1 MKKKKK
7 NNGQL
12 LKYSDLFTKII
23 NRNICIILVIVLGI
37 AFVGVTL
44 MSVYRGN
51 VAINSEAQEYRTE
64 IEKWVLKQQSI
75 LNMFVNNIE
84 AQGDLYKDYDAA
96 VQYLDHITQ
105 KYEEIS
111 CTYLSDPSLPTVVI
125 MNNGWKPDADFDV
138 TQRSWYSDAIDNDD
152 IAVSDPYLD
161 EQTGNYCM
169 TMSKRVVIDGKTIGV
184 FGIDFYMDQ
193 LTAILSDSYN
203 GRNYAFL
210 ASKDGMIV
218 THPSEQL
225 QLGEGVSVKVSD
237 SVYAK
242 CKKDASVKMIIDYQ
256 KKAKTVTAMTTED
269 GNFRVFMVEDWL
281 QVYAFLAETTIFYI
295 FMFIACVWCSIR
307 YNRRIIGKWFQP
319 LEEFARKIP
328 AVAQGQLDIVFD
340 EDEICLEIKVLQDSL
355 NRMVTSLN
363 TYIND
368 IVRILEDI
376 AEGNLAVTSDIEYRG
391 DFERLQQAI
400 QEITGNLNGLVRDI
414 EQSAKQFQG
423 ISMQVSDMSGQVEQ
437 GARQQA
443 DSIDDLAQNM
453 THLQKGMVQATGS
466 VREVIVAV
474 NANNEN
480 LRDITHNQ
488 INLLSD
494 KMHEISESSAK
505 IGECLELINSINSQ
519 TNLLA
524 LNASIEAARAGEA
537 GKGFAVVADEIGKL
551 AANSAEAAEQI
562 QKVSAAVVE
571 AVNGLAQEAEN
582 MVEFAGI
589 TAMDGYQ
596 QLVEMSEFY
605 SKDAGD
611 MNAVMED
618 FTSAAGELQKA
629 MDEIREST
637 TAVSAAVEE
646 SAKGIVN
653 VAEMSTDLTGSVG
666 DIQKA
671 ADHNNEIADLL
682 DTEVKRFKLE

>member
-12 LKYSDLFTKII
+12 QKYSDLFTKII
-23 NRNICIILVIVLGI
+23 NRNICIILVLALGI

-44 MSVYRGN
+44 LSVYRGN
-51 VAINSEAQEYRTE
+51 GAINSEAQEYRAE

-75 LNMFVNNIE
+75 LNMFVNNME

-96 VQYLDHITQ
+96 VKYLDHITQ

-111 CTYLSDPSLPTVVI
+111 CTYLSNPSLPAVVI

-161 EQTGNYCM
+161 EQTGNYCI
-169 TMSKRVVIDGKTIGV
+169 TMSKRVVIGGKTIGV

-193 LTAILSDSYN
+193 LTAILSDSYK
-203 GRNYAFL
+203 GHNYAFL
-210 ASKDGMIV
+210 ASKDGIIV

-225 QLGEGVSVKVSD
+225 QLGDGVSVKVSD

-242 CKKDASVKMIIDYQ
+242 CKKDASVKTIVDYQ

-269 GNFRVFMVEDWL
+269 GNFRVFMVKDWL
-281 QVYAFLAETTIFYI
+281 QVYSFLVESTIFYI
-295 FMFIACVWCSIR
+295 FMFITCVWGIIR
-307 YNRRIIGKWFQP
+307 YNRRVIGKWFQP

-355 NRMVTSLN
+355 NQMVTSLN
-363 TYIND
+363 IYIND

-391 DFERLQQAI
+391 DFARLQQAI
-400 QEITGNLNGLVRDI
+400 QKITGNLNGLVRDI
-414 EQSAKQFQG
+414 EHSAKQFQG
-423 ISMQVSDMSGQVEQ
+423 ISRQVSDVSGQVEQ

-453 THLQKGMVQATGS
+453 DHLQKGMVQATGS

-494 KMHEISESSAK
+494 KMNEIAESSAK

-537 GKGFAVVADEIGKL
+537 GKGFAVVAEEIRQLSENTADASGEIRGMIQKNNESVREGIDITEHTVQILEDNLKSFEEARDEITK
-551 AANSAEAAEQI
+551 AAQIIENQEEYMNNISQSMGAIGSIVDNNTSVSRENTAAAEEMTQQTDQLSGQI
-562 QKVSAAVVE
+562 GKFH
-571 AVNGLAQEAEN
+571 LAE
-582 MVEFAGI
+582 
-589 TAMDGYQ
+589 
-596 QLVEMSEFY
+596 
-605 SKDAGD
+605 
-611 MNAVMED
+611 
-618 FTSAAGELQKA
+618 
-629 MDEIREST
+629 
-637 TAVSAAVEE
+637 
-646 SAKGIVN
+646 
-653 VAEMSTDLTGSVG
+653 
-666 DIQKA
+666 
-671 ADHNNEIADLL
+671 
-682 DTEVKRFKLE
+682 

>member
-1 MKKKKK
+1 MYIQKQGRHGKIDVMA
-7 NNGQL
+7 
-12 LKYSDLFTKII
+12 KYSDLFTKII

-138 TQRSWYSDAIDNDD
+138 TQRSWYSDDIDNDD

-242 CKKDASVKMIIDYQ
+242 CKKDASVKTIIDYQ

-295 FMFIACVWCSIR
+295 FMFIACVWCSIW

-355 NRMVTSLN
+355 NQMVTSLN

-400 QEITGNLNGLVRDI
+400 QEITGNLNGLV
-414 EQSAKQFQG
+414 
-423 ISMQVSDMSGQVEQ
+423 
-437 GARQQA
+437 
-443 DSIDDLAQNM
+443 
-453 THLQKGMVQATGS
+453 
-466 VREVIVAV
+466 
-474 NANNEN
+474 
-480 LRDITHNQ
+480 RDITHNQ

-537 GKGFAVVADEIGKL
+537 GKGFAVVADEIRKL
-551 AANSAEAAEQI
+551 SENTADASGEIRGMIQKNNESVREGIDITEHTVQILEDNLKSFEEARDEITKAAQIIENQEEYMNNISQSMGTIGSIVDNNTSVSKENTAAAEEMTQQTDQLSSQI
-562 QKVSAAVVE
+562 GKFH
-571 AVNGLAQEAEN
+571 LAE
-582 MVEFAGI
+582 
-589 TAMDGYQ
+589 
-596 QLVEMSEFY
+596 
-605 SKDAGD
+605 
-611 MNAVMED
+611 
-618 FTSAAGELQKA
+618 
-629 MDEIREST
+629 
-637 TAVSAAVEE
+637 
-646 SAKGIVN
+646 
-653 VAEMSTDLTGSVG
+653 
-666 DIQKA
+666 
-671 ADHNNEIADLL
+671 
-682 DTEVKRFKLE
+682 

>member
-12 LKYSDLFTKII
+12 QKYSDLFTKII
-23 NRNICIILVIVLGI
+23 NRNICIILVLVLGI
-37 AFVGVTL
+37 AFVGITL

-51 VAINSEAQEYRTE
+51 EAINSEAQEYRAE

-75 LNMFVNNIE
+75 LNMFVNNME

-96 VQYLDHITQ
+96 VKYLDHITQ

-161 EQTGNYCM
+161 EQTGNYCI
-169 TMSKRVVIDGKTIGV
+169 TMSKRVVINGKTIGV

-193 LTAILSDSYN
+193 LTAILSDSYK

-225 QLGEGVSVKVSD
+225 QLGDGVSVKVSD

-242 CKKDASVKMIIDYQ
+242 CKKDASVKTIVDYQ

-269 GNFRVFMVEDWL
+269 GNFRVFMVKDWL
-281 QVYAFLAETTIFYI
+281 QVYSFLVETTIFYI
-295 FMFIACVWCSIR
+295 FMFIACVWSSIR
-307 YNRRIIGKWFQP
+307 YNRRVIGKWFRP

-355 NRMVTSLN
+355 NQMVTSLN

-391 DFERLQQAI
+391 DFARLQQAI
-400 QEITGNLNGLVRDI
+400 QKITGNLNGLVRDI
-414 EQSAKQFQG
+414 EHSAKQFQG
-423 ISMQVSDMSGQVEQ
+423 ISRQVSDVSGQVEQ

-453 THLQKGMVQATGS
+453 DHLQKGMVQATGS

-537 GKGFAVVADEIGKL
+537 GKGFAVVAEEIRQLSENTADASGEIRGMIQKNNESVREGIDITEHTVHILEDNLKSFEEARDEITK
-551 AANSAEAAEQI
+551 AAQIIENQEEYMNNISQSMGAIGSIVDNNTSVSRENTAAAEEMTQQTDQLSGQI
-562 QKVSAAVVE
+562 GKFH
-571 AVNGLAQEAEN
+571 LAE
-582 MVEFAGI
+582 
-589 TAMDGYQ
+589 
-596 QLVEMSEFY
+596 
-605 SKDAGD
+605 
-611 MNAVMED
+611 
-618 FTSAAGELQKA
+618 
-629 MDEIREST
+629 
-637 TAVSAAVEE
+637 
-646 SAKGIVN
+646 
-653 VAEMSTDLTGSVG
+653 
-666 DIQKA
+666 
-671 ADHNNEIADLL
+671 
-682 DTEVKRFKLE
+682 

>member
-12 LKYSDLFTKII
+12 QKYSDLFTKII
-23 NRNICIILVIVLGI
+23 NRNICIILVLALGI

-44 MSVYRGN
+44 LSVYRGN
-51 VAINSEAQEYRTE
+51 GAINSEAQEYRAE

-75 LNMFVNNIE
+75 LNMFVNNME

-96 VQYLDHITQ
+96 VKYLDHITQ

-111 CTYLSDPSLPTVVI
+111 CTYLSDPSLPAVVI

-161 EQTGNYCM
+161 EQTGNYCI
-169 TMSKRVVIDGKTIGV
+169 TMSKRVVINGKTIGV

-193 LTAILSDSYN
+193 LTAILSDSYK

-218 THPSEQL
+218 THPSEQM
-225 QLGEGVSVKVSD
+225 QLGDGVSIKVSE

-242 CKKDASVKMIIDYQ
+242 CKKDASVKMIVDYQ

-269 GNFRVFMVEDWL
+269 GNFRVFMVKDWL
-281 QVYAFLAETTIFYI
+281 QVYSFLVETTIFYI
-295 FMFIACVWCSIR
+295 FMFIACVWGSIR
-307 YNRRIIGKWFQP
+307 YNRRVIGKWFQP

-355 NRMVTSLN
+355 NQMVTSLN
-363 TYIND
+363 IYIND

-391 DFERLQQAI
+391 DFARLQQAI
-400 QEITGNLNGLVRDI
+400 QKITGNLNGLVRDI
-414 EQSAKQFQG
+414 EHSAKQFQG
-423 ISMQVSDMSGQVEQ
+423 ISRQVSDVSGQVEQ

-453 THLQKGMVQATGS
+453 DHLQKGMVQVTGS

-494 KMHEISESSAK
+494 KMNEISESSAK

-537 GKGFAVVADEIGKL
+537 GKGFAVVAEEIRQLSENTADASGEIRGMIQKNNESVREGIDITEHTVQILEDNLKSFEEARDEITK
-551 AANSAEAAEQI
+551 AAQIIENQEEYMNNISQSMGAIGSIVDNNTSVSKENTAAAEEMTQQTDQLSGQI
-562 QKVSAAVVE
+562 GKFH
-571 AVNGLAQEAEN
+571 LAE
-582 MVEFAGI
+582 
-589 TAMDGYQ
+589 
-596 QLVEMSEFY
+596 
-605 SKDAGD
+605 
-611 MNAVMED
+611 
-618 FTSAAGELQKA
+618 
-629 MDEIREST
+629 
-637 TAVSAAVEE
+637 
-646 SAKGIVN
+646 
-653 VAEMSTDLTGSVG
+653 
-666 DIQKA
+666 
-671 ADHNNEIADLL
+671 
-682 DTEVKRFKLE
+682 

>member
-1 MKKKKK
+1 MKKK

-12 LKYSDLFTKII
+12 QKYSDLFTRII
-23 NRNICIILVIVLGI
+23 NRNICIILVLVLGI
-37 AFVGVTL
+37 AFVGITL

-51 VAINSEAQEYRTE
+51 EAINSEAQEYRAE

-75 LNMFVNNIE
+75 LNMFVNNME

-96 VQYLDHITQ
+96 VKYLDHITQ

-161 EQTGNYCM
+161 EQTGNYCI
-169 TMSKRVVIDGKTIGV
+169 TMSKRVVINGKTIGV

-193 LTAILSDSYN
+193 LTAILSDSYK

-218 THPSEQL
+218 THPSEQM
-225 QLGEGVSVKVSD
+225 QLGDGVSVKVSE

-242 CKKDASVKMIIDYQ
+242 CKKDASVKTIVDYE

-269 GNFRVFMVEDWL
+269 GNFRVFMVKDWL
-281 QVYAFLAETTIFYI
+281 QVYSFLVETTIFYI
-295 FMFIACVWCSIR
+295 FMFIACVWSSIR
-307 YNRRIIGKWFQP
+307 YNRRVIGKWFRP

-355 NRMVTSLN
+355 NQMVTSLN

-376 AEGNLAVTSDIEYRG
+376 ADGNLAVTSDIEYRG
-391 DFERLQQAI
+391 DFARLQQAI
-400 QEITGNLNGLVRDI
+400 QKITGNLNGLVRDI
-414 EQSAKQFQG
+414 EHSAKQFQG
-423 ISMQVSDMSGQVEQ
+423 ISRQVSDVSGQVEQ

-453 THLQKGMVQATGS
+453 DHLQKGMVQATGS

-537 GKGFAVVADEIGKL
+537 GKGFAVVAEEIRQLSENTADASGEIRGMIQKNNESVREGIDITEHTVQILEDNLKSFEEARDEITK
-551 AANSAEAAEQI
+551 AAQIIENQEEYMNNISQSMGAIGSIVDNNTSVSRENTAAAEEMTQQTDQLSGQI
-562 QKVSAAVVE
+562 GKFH
-571 AVNGLAQEAEN
+571 LAE
-582 MVEFAGI
+582 
-589 TAMDGYQ
+589 
-596 QLVEMSEFY
+596 
-605 SKDAGD
+605 
-611 MNAVMED
+611 
-618 FTSAAGELQKA
+618 
-629 MDEIREST
+629 
-637 TAVSAAVEE
+637 
-646 SAKGIVN
+646 
-653 VAEMSTDLTGSVG
+653 
-666 DIQKA
+666 
-671 ADHNNEIADLL
+671 
-682 DTEVKRFKLE
+682 

>member
-1 MKKKKK
+1 M
-7 NNGQL
+7 
-12 LKYSDLFTKII
+12 
-23 NRNICIILVIVLGI
+23 
-37 AFVGVTL
+37 
-44 MSVYRGN
+44 
-51 VAINSEAQEYRTE
+51 
-64 IEKWVLKQQSI
+64 
-75 LNMFVNNIE
+75 
-84 AQGDLYKDYDAA
+84 
-96 VQYLDHITQ
+96 QYLDHITQ

-242 CKKDASVKMIIDYQ
+242 CKKDASVKTIIDYQ

-295 FMFIACVWCSIR
+295 FMFIACVWCSIW

-466 VREVIVAV
+466 VQEVIVAV

-537 GKGFAVVADEIGKL
+537 GKGFAVVADEIRKL
-551 AANSAEAAEQI
+551 SENTADASGEIRGMIQKNNESVREGIDITEHTVQILEDNLKSFEEARDEITKAAQIIENQEEYMNNISQSMGTIGSIVDNNTSVSKENTAAAEEMTQQTDQLSSQI
-562 QKVSAAVVE
+562 GKFH
-571 AVNGLAQEAEN
+571 LAE
-582 MVEFAGI
+582 
-589 TAMDGYQ
+589 
-596 QLVEMSEFY
+596 
-605 SKDAGD
+605 
-611 MNAVMED
+611 
-618 FTSAAGELQKA
+618 
-629 MDEIREST
+629 
-637 TAVSAAVEE
+637 
-646 SAKGIVN
+646 
-653 VAEMSTDLTGSVG
+653 
-666 DIQKA
+666 
-671 ADHNNEIADLL
+671 
-682 DTEVKRFKLE
+682 

>member
-12 LKYSDLFTKII
+12 QKYSDLFTKII
-23 NRNICIILVIVLGI
+23 NRNICIILVLVLGI

-44 MSVYRGN
+44 LSVYRGN
-51 VAINSEAQEYRTE
+51 GAINSEAQEYRAE

-75 LNMFVNNIE
+75 LNMFVNNME

-96 VQYLDHITQ
+96 VKYLDHITQ

-111 CTYLSDPSLPTVVI
+111 CTYLSDPSLPAVVI

-161 EQTGNYCM
+161 EQTGNYCI
-169 TMSKRVVIDGKTIGV
+169 TMSKRVVIGGKTIGV

-193 LTAILSDSYN
+193 LTAILSDSYK

-225 QLGEGVSVKVSD
+225 QLGDGVSVKVSD

-242 CKKDASVKMIIDYQ
+242 CKKDASVKTIVDYQ

-269 GNFRVFMVEDWL
+269 GNFRVFMVKDWL
-281 QVYAFLAETTIFYI
+281 QVYSFLVETTIFYI
-295 FMFIACVWCSIR
+295 FMFIACVWSSIR
-307 YNRRIIGKWFQP
+307 YNRRVIGKWFRP

-355 NRMVTSLN
+355 NQMVTSLN

-391 DFERLQQAI
+391 DFARLQQAI
-400 QEITGNLNGLVRDI
+400 QKITGNLNGLVRDI
-414 EQSAKQFQG
+414 EHSAKQFQG
-423 ISMQVSDMSGQVEQ
+423 ISRQVSDVSGQVEQ

-453 THLQKGMVQATGS
+453 DHLQKGMVQATGS

-537 GKGFAVVADEIGKL
+537 GKGFAVVAEEIRQLSENTADASGEIRGMIQKNNESVREGIDITEHTVQILEDNLKSFEEARDEITK
-551 AANSAEAAEQI
+551 AAQIIENQEEYMNNISQSMGAIGSIVDNNTSVSRENTAAAEEMTQQTDQLSGQI
-562 QKVSAAVVE
+562 GKFH
-571 AVNGLAQEAEN
+571 LAE
-582 MVEFAGI
+582 
-589 TAMDGYQ
+589 
-596 QLVEMSEFY
+596 
-605 SKDAGD
+605 
-611 MNAVMED
+611 
-618 FTSAAGELQKA
+618 
-629 MDEIREST
+629 
-637 TAVSAAVEE
+637 
-646 SAKGIVN
+646 
-653 VAEMSTDLTGSVG
+653 
-666 DIQKA
+666 
-671 ADHNNEIADLL
+671 
-682 DTEVKRFKLE
+682 

>member
-12 LKYSDLFTKII
+12 QKYSDLFTKII
-23 NRNICIILVIVLGI
+23 NRNICIILVLALGI

-44 MSVYRGN
+44 LSVYRGN
-51 VAINSEAQEYRTE
+51 GAINSEAQEYRAE

-75 LNMFVNNIE
+75 LNMFVNNME

-96 VQYLDHITQ
+96 VKYLDHITQ

-111 CTYLSDPSLPTVVI
+111 CTYLSDPSLPAVVI

-161 EQTGNYCM
+161 EQTGNYCI
-169 TMSKRVVIDGKTIGV
+169 TMSKRVVINGKTIGV

-193 LTAILSDSYN
+193 LTAILSDSYK

-218 THPSEQL
+218 THPSEQM
-225 QLGEGVSVKVSD
+225 QLGDGVSVKVSE

-242 CKKDASVKMIIDYQ
+242 CKKDASVKMIVDYQ

-269 GNFRVFMVEDWL
+269 GNFRVFMVKDWL
-281 QVYAFLAETTIFYI
+281 QVYSFLVETTIFYI
-295 FMFIACVWCSIR
+295 FMFIACVWGSIR
-307 YNRRIIGKWFQP
+307 YNRRVIGKWFQP

-355 NRMVTSLN
+355 NQMVTSLN
-363 TYIND
+363 IYIND

-391 DFERLQQAI
+391 DFARLQQAI
-400 QEITGNLNGLVRDI
+400 QKITGNLNGLVRDI
-414 EQSAKQFQG
+414 EHSAKQFQG
-423 ISMQVSDMSGQVEQ
+423 ISRQVSDVSGQVEQ

-453 THLQKGMVQATGS
+453 DHLQKGMVQATGS

-537 GKGFAVVADEIGKL
+537 GKGFAVVAEEIRQLSENTADASGEIRGMIQKNNESVREGIDITEHTVQILEDNLKSFEEARDEITK
-551 AANSAEAAEQI
+551 AAQIIENQEEYMNNISQSMGAIGSIVDNNTSVSKENTAAAEEMTQQTDQLSGQI
-562 QKVSAAVVE
+562 GKFH
-571 AVNGLAQEAEN
+571 LAE
-582 MVEFAGI
+582 
-589 TAMDGYQ
+589 
-596 QLVEMSEFY
+596 
-605 SKDAGD
+605 
-611 MNAVMED
+611 
-618 FTSAAGELQKA
+618 
-629 MDEIREST
+629 
-637 TAVSAAVEE
+637 
-646 SAKGIVN
+646 
-653 VAEMSTDLTGSVG
+653 
-666 DIQKA
+666 
-671 ADHNNEIADLL
+671 
-682 DTEVKRFKLE
+682 

>member
-12 LKYSDLFTKII
+12 QKYSDLFTKII
-23 NRNICIILVIVLGI
+23 NRNICIILVLVLGI

-44 MSVYRGN
+44 LSVYRGN
-51 VAINSEAQEYRTE
+51 GAINSEAQEYRAE

-75 LNMFVNNIE
+75 LNMFVNNME

-96 VQYLDHITQ
+96 VKYLDHITQ

-111 CTYLSDPSLPTVVI
+111 CTYLSDPSLPAVVI

-161 EQTGNYCM
+161 EQTGNYCI
-169 TMSKRVVIDGKTIGV
+169 TMSKRVVIGGKTIGV

-193 LTAILSDSYN
+193 LTAILSDSYK

-225 QLGEGVSVKVSD
+225 QLGDGVSVKVSD

-242 CKKDASVKMIIDYQ
+242 CKKDASVKTIVDYQ

-269 GNFRVFMVEDWL
+269 GNFRVFMVKDWL
-281 QVYAFLAETTIFYI
+281 QVYSFLVETTIFYI
-295 FMFIACVWCSIR
+295 FMFIACVWSSIR
-307 YNRRIIGKWFQP
+307 YNRRVIGKWFRP

-328 AVAQGQLDIVFD
+328 AVAQGQLDIVFE

-355 NRMVTSLN
+355 NQMVTSLN

-391 DFERLQQAI
+391 DFARLQQAI
-400 QEITGNLNGLVRDI
+400 QKITGNLNGLVRDI
-414 EQSAKQFQG
+414 EHSAKQFQG
-423 ISMQVSDMSGQVEQ
+423 ISRQVSDVSGQVEQ

-453 THLQKGMVQATGS
+453 DHLQKGMVQATGS

-494 KMHEISESSAK
+494 KMNEIAESSAK

-537 GKGFAVVADEIGKL
+537 GKGFAVVAEEIRQLSENTADASGEIRGMIQKNNESVREGIDITEHTVQILEDNLKSFEEARDEITK
-551 AANSAEAAEQI
+551 AAQIIENQEEYMNNISQSMGAIGSIVDNNTSVSRENTAAAEEMTQQTDQLSGQI
-562 QKVSAAVVE
+562 GKFH
-571 AVNGLAQEAEN
+571 LAE
-582 MVEFAGI
+582 
-589 TAMDGYQ
+589 
-596 QLVEMSEFY
+596 
-605 SKDAGD
+605 
-611 MNAVMED
+611 
-618 FTSAAGELQKA
+618 
-629 MDEIREST
+629 
-637 TAVSAAVEE
+637 
-646 SAKGIVN
+646 
-653 VAEMSTDLTGSVG
+653 
-666 DIQKA
+666 
-671 ADHNNEIADLL
+671 
-682 DTEVKRFKLE
+682 

>member
-12 LKYSDLFTKII
+12 QKYSDLFTKII
-23 NRNICIILVIVLGI
+23 NRNICIILVLVLGI

-44 MSVYRGN
+44 LSVYRGN
-51 VAINSEAQEYRTE
+51 GAINSEAQEYRAE

-75 LNMFVNNIE
+75 LNMFVNNME

-96 VQYLDHITQ
+96 VKYLDHITQ

-111 CTYLSDPSLPTVVI
+111 CTYLSDPSLPAVVI

-161 EQTGNYCM
+161 KQTGNYCI
-169 TMSKRVVIDGKTIGV
+169 TMSKRVVIGGKTIGV

-193 LTAILSDSYN
+193 LTAILSDSYK

-225 QLGEGVSVKVSD
+225 QLGDGVSVKVSD

-242 CKKDASVKMIIDYQ
+242 CKKDASVKTIVDYQ

-269 GNFRVFMVEDWL
+269 GNFRVFMVKDWL
-281 QVYAFLAETTIFYI
+281 QVYSFLVETTIFYI
-295 FMFIACVWCSIR
+295 FMFIACVWSSIR
-307 YNRRIIGKWFQP
+307 YNRRVIGKWFRP

-328 AVAQGQLDIVFD
+328 AVAQGQLDIVFE

-355 NRMVTSLN
+355 NQMVTSLN

-391 DFERLQQAI
+391 DFARLQQAI
-400 QEITGNLNGLVRDI
+400 QKITGNLNGLVRDI
-414 EQSAKQFQG
+414 EHSAKQFQG
-423 ISMQVSDMSGQVEQ
+423 ISRQVSDVSGQVEQ

-453 THLQKGMVQATGS
+453 DHLQKGMVQATGS

-537 GKGFAVVADEIGKL
+537 GKGFAVVAEEIRQLSENTADASGEIRGMIQKNNESVREGIDITEHTVQILEDNLKSFEEARDEITK
-551 AANSAEAAEQI
+551 AAQIIENQEEYMNNISQSMGAIGSIVDNNTSVSRENTAAAEEMTQQTDQLSGQI
-562 QKVSAAVVE
+562 GKFH
-571 AVNGLAQEAEN
+571 LAE
-582 MVEFAGI
+582 
-589 TAMDGYQ
+589 
-596 QLVEMSEFY
+596 
-605 SKDAGD
+605 
-611 MNAVMED
+611 
-618 FTSAAGELQKA
+618 
-629 MDEIREST
+629 
-637 TAVSAAVEE
+637 
-646 SAKGIVN
+646 
-653 VAEMSTDLTGSVG
+653 
-666 DIQKA
+666 
-671 ADHNNEIADLL
+671 
-682 DTEVKRFKLE
+682 

>member
-12 LKYSDLFTKII
+12 QKYSDLFTKII
-23 NRNICIILVIVLGI
+23 NRNICIILVLVLGI

-44 MSVYRGN
+44 LSVYRGN
-51 VAINSEAQEYRTE
+51 GAINSEAQEYRAE

-75 LNMFVNNIE
+75 LNMFVNNME

-96 VQYLDHITQ
+96 VKYLDHVTQ

-111 CTYLSDPSLPTVVI
+111 CTYLSDPSLPNVVI

-161 EQTGNYCM
+161 EQTGNYCI
-169 TMSKRVVIDGKTIGV
+169 TMSKRVVINGKTIGV

-193 LTAILSDSYN
+193 LTAILSDSYK

-225 QLGEGVSVKVSD
+225 QLGDGVSVKVSD

-242 CKKDASVKMIIDYQ
+242 CKKDASVKTIVDYQ

-269 GNFRVFMVEDWL
+269 GNFRVFMVKDWL
-281 QVYAFLAETTIFYI
+281 QVYSFLVETTIFYI
-295 FMFIACVWCSIR
+295 FMFIACVWSSIR
-307 YNRRIIGKWFQP
+307 YNRRVIGKWFRP

-355 NRMVTSLN
+355 NQMVTSLN

-368 IVRILEDI
+368 IVRILEDV

-391 DFERLQQAI
+391 DFARLQQAI
-400 QEITGNLNGLVRDI
+400 QKITGNLNGLVRDI
-414 EQSAKQFQG
+414 EHSAKQFQG
-423 ISMQVSDMSGQVEQ
+423 ISRQVSDVSGQVEQ

-453 THLQKGMVQATGS
+453 DHLQKGMVQATGS

-494 KMHEISESSAK
+494 KMNEIAESSAK

-537 GKGFAVVADEIGKL
+537 GKGFAVVAEEIRQLSENTADASGEIRGMIQKNNESVREGIDITEHTVQILEDNLKSFEEARDEITK
-551 AANSAEAAEQI
+551 AAQIIENQEEYMNNISQSMGAIGSIVDNNTSVSRENTAAAEEMTQQTDQLSGQI
-562 QKVSAAVVE
+562 GKFH
-571 AVNGLAQEAEN
+571 LAE
-582 MVEFAGI
+582 
-589 TAMDGYQ
+589 
-596 QLVEMSEFY
+596 
-605 SKDAGD
+605 
-611 MNAVMED
+611 
-618 FTSAAGELQKA
+618 
-629 MDEIREST
+629 
-637 TAVSAAVEE
+637 
-646 SAKGIVN
+646 
-653 VAEMSTDLTGSVG
+653 
-666 DIQKA
+666 
-671 ADHNNEIADLL
+671 
-682 DTEVKRFKLE
+682 

>member
-7 NNGQL
+7 NNSQL

-23 NRNICIILVIVLGI
+23 NRNICIILVVVLGI

-44 MSVYRGN
+44 LSVYRGN
-51 VAINSEAQEYRTE
+51 AAINSEAKGYQAE

-75 LNMFVNNIE
+75 LNMFVNNME
-84 AQGDLYKDYDAA
+84 AHGDLYKDYDAA
-96 VQYLDHITQ
+96 VAYLDDVTQ
-105 KYEEIS
+105 KYGEIS

-225 QLGEGVSVKVSD
+225 QLGDGVSVKVSD

-242 CKKDASVKMIIDYQ
+242 CKKDASVKTIVDYQ

-269 GNFRVFMVEDWL
+269 GNFRVFMVKDWL
-281 QVYAFLAETTIFYI
+281 QVYSFLVETTIFYI
-295 FMFIACVWCSIR
+295 FMFIACVWGSIR
-307 YNRRIIGKWFQP
+307 YNRRVIGKWFQP

-355 NRMVTSLN
+355 NQMVTSLN
-363 TYIND
+363 IYIND

-391 DFERLQQAI
+391 DFARLQQAI
-400 QEITGNLNGLVRDI
+400 QKITGNLNGLVRDI
-414 EQSAKQFQG
+414 EHSAKQFQE
-423 ISMQVSDMSGQVEQ
+423 ISRQVSDVSGQVEQ

-453 THLQKGMVQATGS
+453 DHLQKGMVQATGS

-494 KMHEISESSAK
+494 KMNEISESSAK

-537 GKGFAVVADEIGKL
+537 GKGFAVVAEEIRQLSENTADASGEIRGMIQKNNESVREGINITEHTVQILEDNLKSFEEVRDEITK
-551 AANSAEAAEQI
+551 AAQIIENQEEYMNNISKSMGAIGSIVDNNTSVSKENTAAAEEMTQQTDQLSGQI
-562 QKVSAAVVE
+562 GKFH
-571 AVNGLAQEAEN
+571 LAE
-582 MVEFAGI
+582 
-589 TAMDGYQ
+589 
-596 QLVEMSEFY
+596 
-605 SKDAGD
+605 
-611 MNAVMED
+611 
-618 FTSAAGELQKA
+618 
-629 MDEIREST
+629 
-637 TAVSAAVEE
+637 
-646 SAKGIVN
+646 
-653 VAEMSTDLTGSVG
+653 
-666 DIQKA
+666 
-671 ADHNNEIADLL
+671 
-682 DTEVKRFKLE
+682 

>member
-1 MKKKKK
+1 
-7 NNGQL
+7 
-12 LKYSDLFTKII
+12 
-23 NRNICIILVIVLGI
+23 
-37 AFVGVTL
+37 
-44 MSVYRGN
+44 
-51 VAINSEAQEYRTE
+51 
-64 IEKWVLKQQSI
+64 
-75 LNMFVNNIE
+75 MFVNNME

-96 VQYLDHITQ
+96 VKYLDHITQ

-111 CTYLSDPSLPTVVI
+111 CTYLSDPSLPAVVI

-161 EQTGNYCM
+161 EQTGNYCI
-169 TMSKRVVIDGKTIGV
+169 TMSKRVVINGKTIGV

-193 LTAILSDSYN
+193 LTAILSDSYK

-218 THPSEQL
+218 THPSEQM
-225 QLGEGVSVKVSD
+225 QLGDGVSVKVSD

-242 CKKDASVKMIIDYQ
+242 CKKDASVKTIVDYQ

-269 GNFRVFMVEDWL
+269 GNFRVFMVKDWL
-281 QVYAFLAETTIFYI
+281 QVYSFLVETTIFYI
-295 FMFIACVWCSIR
+295 FMFIVCVWGSIR
-307 YNRRIIGKWFQP
+307 YNRRVIGKWFQP

-355 NRMVTSLN
+355 NQMVTSLN
-363 TYIND
+363 IYIND

-391 DFERLQQAI
+391 DFARLQQAI
-400 QEITGNLNGLVRDI
+400 QKITGNLNGLVRDI
-414 EQSAKQFQG
+414 EHSAKQFQG
-423 ISMQVSDMSGQVEQ
+423 ISRQVSDVSGQVEQ

-453 THLQKGMVQATGS
+453 DHLQKGMVQATGS

-494 KMHEISESSAK
+494 KMNEIAESSAK

-537 GKGFAVVADEIGKL
+537 GKGFAVVAEEIRQLSENTADASGEIRGMIQKNNESVREGIDITEHTVQILEDNLKSFEEARDEITK
-551 AANSAEAAEQI
+551 AAQIIENQEEYMNNISQSMGAIGSIVDNNTSVSKENTAAAEEMTQQTDQLSGQI
-562 QKVSAAVVE
+562 GKFH
-571 AVNGLAQEAEN
+571 LAE
-582 MVEFAGI
+582 
-589 TAMDGYQ
+589 
-596 QLVEMSEFY
+596 
-605 SKDAGD
+605 
-611 MNAVMED
+611 
-618 FTSAAGELQKA
+618 
-629 MDEIREST
+629 
-637 TAVSAAVEE
+637 
-646 SAKGIVN
+646 
-653 VAEMSTDLTGSVG
+653 
-666 DIQKA
+666 
-671 ADHNNEIADLL
+671 
-682 DTEVKRFKLE
+682 

>member
-12 LKYSDLFTKII
+12 QKYSDLFTKII
-23 NRNICIILVIVLGI
+23 NRNICIILVLVLGI
-37 AFVGVTL
+37 AFVGITL

-51 VAINSEAQEYRTE
+51 EAINSEAQEYRAE

-75 LNMFVNNIE
+75 LNMFVNNME

-96 VQYLDHITQ
+96 VKYLDHITQ

-111 CTYLSDPSLPTVVI
+111 CTYLSDPSLPAVVI

-161 EQTGNYCM
+161 EQTGNYCI
-169 TMSKRVVIDGKTIGV
+169 TMSKRVVIGGKTIGV

-193 LTAILSDSYN
+193 LTAILSDSYK

-225 QLGEGVSVKVSD
+225 QLGDGVSVKVSD

-242 CKKDASVKMIIDYQ
+242 CKKDASVKTIVDYQ

-269 GNFRVFMVEDWL
+269 GNFRVFMVKDWL
-281 QVYAFLAETTIFYI
+281 QVYSFLVETTIFYI
-295 FMFIACVWCSIR
+295 FMFIACVWSSIR
-307 YNRRIIGKWFQP
+307 YNRRVIGKWFRP

-328 AVAQGQLDIVFD
+328 AVAQGQLDIVFE

-355 NRMVTSLN
+355 NQMVTSLN

-391 DFERLQQAI
+391 DFARLQQAI
-400 QEITGNLNGLVRDI
+400 QKITGNLNGLVRDI
-414 EQSAKQFQG
+414 EHSAKQFQG
-423 ISMQVSDMSGQVEQ
+423 ISRQVSDVSGQVEQ

-453 THLQKGMVQATGS
+453 DHLQKGMVQATGS

-537 GKGFAVVADEIGKL
+537 GKGFAVVAEEIRQLSENTADASGEIRGMIQKNNESVREGIDITEHTVQILEDNLKSFEEARDEITK
-551 AANSAEAAEQI
+551 AAQIIENQEEYMNNISQSMGAIGSIVDNNTSVSRENTAAAEEMTQQTDQLSGQI
-562 QKVSAAVVE
+562 GKFH
-571 AVNGLAQEAEN
+571 LAE
-582 MVEFAGI
+582 
-589 TAMDGYQ
+589 
-596 QLVEMSEFY
+596 
-605 SKDAGD
+605 
-611 MNAVMED
+611 
-618 FTSAAGELQKA
+618 
-629 MDEIREST
+629 
-637 TAVSAAVEE
+637 
-646 SAKGIVN
+646 
-653 VAEMSTDLTGSVG
+653 
-666 DIQKA
+666 
-671 ADHNNEIADLL
+671 
-682 DTEVKRFKLE
+682 

>member
-12 LKYSDLFTKII
+12 QKYSDLFTKII
-23 NRNICIILVIVLGI
+23 NRNICIILVLALGI

-44 MSVYRGN
+44 LSVYRGN
-51 VAINSEAQEYRTE
+51 GAINSEAQEYRAE

-75 LNMFVNNIE
+75 LNMFVNNME

-96 VQYLDHITQ
+96 VKYLDHITQ

-111 CTYLSDPSLPTVVI
+111 CTYLSDPSLPAVVI

-161 EQTGNYCM
+161 EQTGNYCI
-169 TMSKRVVIDGKTIGV
+169 TMSKRVVINGKTIGV

-193 LTAILSDSYN
+193 LTAILSDSYK

-218 THPSEQL
+218 THPSEQM
-225 QLGEGVSVKVSD
+225 QLGDGVSIKVSE

-242 CKKDASVKMIIDYQ
+242 CKKDASVKMIVDYQ

-269 GNFRVFMVEDWL
+269 GNFRVFMVKDWL
-281 QVYAFLAETTIFYI
+281 QVYSFLVETTIFYI
-295 FMFIACVWCSIR
+295 FMFIACVWGSIR
-307 YNRRIIGKWFQP
+307 YNRRVIGKWFQP

-355 NRMVTSLN
+355 NQMVTSLN
-363 TYIND
+363 IYIND

-391 DFERLQQAI
+391 DFARLQQAI
-400 QEITGNLNGLVRDI
+400 QKITGNLNGLVRDI
-414 EQSAKQFQG
+414 EHSAKQFQG
-423 ISMQVSDMSGQVEQ
+423 ISRQVSDVSGQVEQ

-453 THLQKGMVQATGS
+453 DHLQKGMVQATGS

-494 KMHEISESSAK
+494 KMNEIAESSAK

-537 GKGFAVVADEIGKL
+537 GKGFAVVAEEIRQLSENTADASGEIRGMIQKNNESVREGIDITEHTVQILEDNLKSFEEARDEITK
-551 AANSAEAAEQI
+551 AAQIIENQEEYMNNISQSMGAIGSIVDNNTSVSRENTAAAEEMTQQTDQLSGQI
-562 QKVSAAVVE
+562 GKFH
-571 AVNGLAQEAEN
+571 LAE
-582 MVEFAGI
+582 
-589 TAMDGYQ
+589 
-596 QLVEMSEFY
+596 
-605 SKDAGD
+605 
-611 MNAVMED
+611 
-618 FTSAAGELQKA
+618 
-629 MDEIREST
+629 
-637 TAVSAAVEE
+637 
-646 SAKGIVN
+646 
-653 VAEMSTDLTGSVG
+653 
-666 DIQKA
+666 
-671 ADHNNEIADLL
+671 
-682 DTEVKRFKLE
+682 

>member
-12 LKYSDLFTKII
+12 QKYSDLFTKII
-23 NRNICIILVIVLGI
+23 NRNICIILVLVLGI

-44 MSVYRGN
+44 LSVYRGN
-51 VAINSEAQEYRTE
+51 GAINSEAQEYRAE

-75 LNMFVNNIE
+75 LNMFVNNME
-84 AQGDLYKDYDAA
+84 TQGDLYKDYDAA
-96 VQYLDHITQ
+96 VKYLDHITQ

-111 CTYLSDPSLPTVVI
+111 CTYLSDPSLPAVVI

-161 EQTGNYCM
+161 EQTGNYCI
-169 TMSKRVVIDGKTIGV
+169 TMSKRVVIGGKTIGV

-193 LTAILSDSYN
+193 LTAILSDSYK

-225 QLGEGVSVKVSD
+225 QLGDGVSVKVSD

-242 CKKDASVKMIIDYQ
+242 CKKDASVKTIVDYQ

-269 GNFRVFMVEDWL
+269 GNFRVFMVKDWL
-281 QVYAFLAETTIFYI
+281 QVYSFLVETTIFYI
-295 FMFIACVWCSIR
+295 FMFIACVWSSIR
-307 YNRRIIGKWFQP
+307 YNRRVIGKWFRP

-328 AVAQGQLDIVFD
+328 AVAQGQLDIVFE

-355 NRMVTSLN
+355 NQMVTSLN

-391 DFERLQQAI
+391 DFARLQQAI
-400 QEITGNLNGLVRDI
+400 QKITGNLNGLVRDI
-414 EQSAKQFQG
+414 EHSAKQFQG
-423 ISMQVSDMSGQVEQ
+423 ISRQVSDVSGQVEQ

-453 THLQKGMVQATGS
+453 DHLQKGMVQATGS

-494 KMHEISESSAK
+494 KMNEIAESSAK

-537 GKGFAVVADEIGKL
+537 GKGFAVVAEEIRQLSENTADASGEIRGMIQKNNESVREGIDITEHTVQILEDNLKSFEEARDEITK
-551 AANSAEAAEQI
+551 AAQIIENQEEYMNNISQSMGAIGSIVDNNTSVSRENTAAAEEMTQQTDQLSGQI
-562 QKVSAAVVE
+562 GKFH
-571 AVNGLAQEAEN
+571 LAE
-582 MVEFAGI
+582 
-589 TAMDGYQ
+589 
-596 QLVEMSEFY
+596 
-605 SKDAGD
+605 
-611 MNAVMED
+611 
-618 FTSAAGELQKA
+618 
-629 MDEIREST
+629 
-637 TAVSAAVEE
+637 
-646 SAKGIVN
+646 
-653 VAEMSTDLTGSVG
+653 
-666 DIQKA
+666 
-671 ADHNNEIADLL
+671 
-682 DTEVKRFKLE
+682 

>member
-1 MKKKKK
+1 MKKK

-12 LKYSDLFTKII
+12 QKYSDLFTKII
-23 NRNICIILVIVLGI
+23 NRNICIILILALGI

-44 MSVYRGN
+44 LSVYRGN
-51 VAINSEAQEYRTE
+51 GAINSEAQEYRAE

-75 LNMFVNNIE
+75 LNMFVNNME

-96 VQYLDHITQ
+96 VKYLDHITQ

-111 CTYLSDPSLPTVVI
+111 CTYLSDPSLPAVVI

-161 EQTGNYCM
+161 EQTGNYCI
-169 TMSKRVVIDGKTIGV
+169 TMSKRVVINGKTIGV

-193 LTAILSDSYN
+193 LTAILSDSYK

-218 THPSEQL
+218 THPSEQM
-225 QLGEGVSVKVSD
+225 QLGDGVSVKVSD

-242 CKKDASVKMIIDYQ
+242 CKKDASVKTIVDYQ

-269 GNFRVFMVEDWL
+269 GNFRVFMVKDWL
-281 QVYAFLAETTIFYI
+281 QVYSFLVETTIFYI
-295 FMFIACVWCSIR
+295 FMFIACVWGSIR

-355 NRMVTSLN
+355 NQMVTSLN

-376 AEGNLAVTSDIEYRG
+376 AEGNLAVTSEIEYRG
-391 DFERLQQAI
+391 DFARLQQAI
-400 QEITGNLNGLVRDI
+400 QKITGNLNGLVRDI
-414 EQSAKQFQG
+414 EHSAKQFQG
-423 ISMQVSDMSGQVEQ
+423 ISRQVSDVSGQVEQ

-453 THLQKGMVQATGS
+453 DHLQKGMVQATGS

-494 KMHEISESSAK
+494 KMNEIAESSAK

-537 GKGFAVVADEIGKL
+537 GKGFAVVAEEIRQLSENTADASGEIRGMIQKNNESVREGINITEHTVQILEDNLKSFEEARDEITK
-551 AANSAEAAEQI
+551 AAQIIENQEEYMNNISQSMGAIGSIVDNNTSVSKENTAAAEEMTQQTDQLSGQI
-562 QKVSAAVVE
+562 GKFH
-571 AVNGLAQEAEN
+571 LAE
-582 MVEFAGI
+582 
-589 TAMDGYQ
+589 
-596 QLVEMSEFY
+596 
-605 SKDAGD
+605 
-611 MNAVMED
+611 
-618 FTSAAGELQKA
+618 
-629 MDEIREST
+629 
-637 TAVSAAVEE
+637 
-646 SAKGIVN
+646 
-653 VAEMSTDLTGSVG
+653 
-666 DIQKA
+666 
-671 ADHNNEIADLL
+671 
-682 DTEVKRFKLE
+682 

>member
-1 MKKKKK
+1 MKRKKKE
-7 NNGQL
+7 NDQL

-37 AFVGVTL
+37 AFIGVTL
-44 MSVYRGN
+44 MSAYRGN
-51 VAINSEAQEYRTE
+51 VAINSEAQNYRSE

-75 LNMFVNNIE
+75 LNMFVNNME

-96 VQYLDHITQ
+96 VKYLDHVTQ
-105 KYEEIS
+105 KYEDIS
-111 CTYLSDPSLPTVVI
+111 CTYLSDPSFPTVVI

-138 TQRSWYSDAIDNDD
+138 TKRSWYSDAIDNDD

-169 TMSKRVVIDGKTIGV
+169 TMSKRVVINGKTIGV

-193 LTAILSDSYN
+193 LTSILSNSYN

-210 ASKDGMIV
+210 TSKDGVII
-218 THPSEQL
+218 THPSDKL
-225 QLGEGVSVKVSD
+225 QLGKGVSVKVSD

-242 CKKDASVKMIIDYQ
+242 CKKDSSVKMVIDYQ
-256 KKAKTVTAMTTED
+256 KKAKTVTSMTTDD
-269 GNFRVFMVEDWL
+269 GNFKIFMVKDWL
-281 QVYAFLAETTIFYI
+281 QVYSFLVETTIFYI
-295 FMFIACVWCSIR
+295 FMFIACVVISIK
-307 YNRRIIGKWFQP
+307 YNRKIIGRWFQP
-319 LEEFARKIP
+319 LEKFAQKIP

-340 EDEICLEIKVLQDSL
+340 EQEICLEIKVLQDSL
-355 NRMVTSLN
+355 NQMVTSLN

-376 AEGNLAVTSDIEYRG
+376 AGGNLAVSSEIEYQG
-391 DFERLQQAI
+391 DFARLQQAI
-400 QEITGNLNGLVRDI
+400 QQITGNLNGLVRDI

-423 ISMQVSDMSGQVEQ
+423 ISMQVSDVSGQVEQ
-437 GARQQA
+437 GALQQA
-443 DSIDDLAQNM
+443 DSIDSLAQNM
-453 THLQKGMVQATGS
+453 EHLQQGMVQATDS

-494 KMHEISESSAK
+494 KMREISESSAK

-537 GKGFAVVADEIGKL
+537 GKGFAVVADEIRNLSENTADASGEIRGMIQKNNESVREGIEITENTVHIL
-551 AANSAEAAEQI
+551 EENLKSFEAARDEI
-562 QKVSAAVVE
+562 TKA
-571 AVNGLAQEAEN
+571 
-582 MVEFAGI
+582 AGI
-589 TAMDGYQ
+589 IENQEEYMNNISQSMGTIGNIVDNNTNISKENTAAAEEMTQ
-596 QLVEMSEFY
+596 QTDQLANQIGKFH
-605 SKDAGD
+605 
-611 MNAVMED
+611 
-618 FTSAAGELQKA
+618 L
-629 MDEIREST
+629 
-637 TAVSAAVEE
+637 
-646 SAKGIVN
+646 
-653 VAEMSTDLTGSVG
+653 AE
-666 DIQKA
+666 
-671 ADHNNEIADLL
+671 
-682 DTEVKRFKLE
+682 

>member
-12 LKYSDLFTKII
+12 QKYSDLFTKII
-23 NRNICIILVIVLGI
+23 NRNICIILVLALGI

-44 MSVYRGN
+44 LSVYRGN
-51 VAINSEAQEYRTE
+51 GAINSEAQEYRAE

-75 LNMFVNNIE
+75 LNMFVNNME

-96 VQYLDHITQ
+96 VKYLDHITQ

-111 CTYLSDPSLPTVVI
+111 CTYLSDPSLPAVVI

-161 EQTGNYCM
+161 EQTGNYCI
-169 TMSKRVVIDGKTIGV
+169 TMSKRVVINGKTIGV

-193 LTAILSDSYN
+193 LTAILSDSYK

-225 QLGEGVSVKVSD
+225 QLGDGVSVKVSD

-242 CKKDASVKMIIDYQ
+242 CKKDASVKTIVDYQ

-269 GNFRVFMVEDWL
+269 GYFRVFMVKDWL
-281 QVYAFLAETTIFYI
+281 QVYSFLVETTIFYI
-295 FMFIACVWCSIR
+295 FMFIACVWGSIR
-307 YNRRIIGKWFQP
+307 YNRRVIGKWFQP

-355 NRMVTSLN
+355 NQMVTSLN
-363 TYIND
+363 IYIND

-391 DFERLQQAI
+391 DFARLQQAI
-400 QEITGNLNGLVRDI
+400 QKITGNLNGLVRDI
-414 EQSAKQFQG
+414 EHSAKQFQG
-423 ISMQVSDMSGQVEQ
+423 ISRQVSDVSGQVEQ

-453 THLQKGMVQATGS
+453 DHLQKGMVQATGS

-494 KMHEISESSAK
+494 KMNEIAESSAK

-537 GKGFAVVADEIGKL
+537 GKGFAVVAEEIRQLSENTADASGEIRGMIQKNNESVREGIDITEHTVHILEDNLKSFEEARDEITK
-551 AANSAEAAEQI
+551 AAQIIENQEEYMNNISQSMGAIGSIVDNNTSVSRENTAAAEEMTQQTDQLSGQI
-562 QKVSAAVVE
+562 GKFH
-571 AVNGLAQEAEN
+571 LAE
-582 MVEFAGI
+582 
-589 TAMDGYQ
+589 
-596 QLVEMSEFY
+596 
-605 SKDAGD
+605 
-611 MNAVMED
+611 
-618 FTSAAGELQKA
+618 
-629 MDEIREST
+629 
-637 TAVSAAVEE
+637 
-646 SAKGIVN
+646 
-653 VAEMSTDLTGSVG
+653 
-666 DIQKA
+666 
-671 ADHNNEIADLL
+671 
-682 DTEVKRFKLE
+682 

>member
-12 LKYSDLFTKII
+12 QKYSDLFTKII
-23 NRNICIILVIVLGI
+23 NRNICIILVLVLGI

-44 MSVYRGN
+44 LSVYRGN
-51 VAINSEAQEYRTE
+51 GAINSEAQEYRAE

-75 LNMFVNNIE
+75 LNMFVNNME

-96 VQYLDHITQ
+96 VKYLDHITQ

-111 CTYLSDPSLPTVVI
+111 CTYLSDPSLPAVVI

-161 EQTGNYCM
+161 EQTGNYCI
-169 TMSKRVVIDGKTIGV
+169 TMSKRVVIGGKTIGV

-193 LTAILSDSYN
+193 LTAILSDSYK

-225 QLGEGVSVKVSD
+225 QLGDGVSVKVSD

-242 CKKDASVKMIIDYQ
+242 CKKDASVKTIVDYQ

-269 GNFRVFMVEDWL
+269 GNFRVFMVKDWL
-281 QVYAFLAETTIFYI
+281 QVYSFLVETTIFYI
-295 FMFIACVWCSIR
+295 FMFIACVWGSIR

-355 NRMVTSLN
+355 NQMVTSLN

-376 AEGNLAVTSDIEYRG
+376 AEGNLAVTSNIEYRG

-400 QEITGNLNGLVRDI
+400 QKITGNLNGLVRDI
-414 EQSAKQFQG
+414 EHSAKQFQG
-423 ISMQVSDMSGQVEQ
+423 ISRQVSDVSGQVEQ

-453 THLQKGMVQATGS
+453 DHLQKGMVQATGS

-537 GKGFAVVADEIGKL
+537 GKGFAVVAEEIRQLSENTADASGEIRGMIQKNNESVREGIDITEHTVQILEDNLKSFEEARDEITK
-551 AANSAEAAEQI
+551 AAQIIENQEEYMNNISQSMGAIGSIVDNNTSVSRENTAAAEEMTQQTDQLSGQI
-562 QKVSAAVVE
+562 GKFH
-571 AVNGLAQEAEN
+571 LAE
-582 MVEFAGI
+582 
-589 TAMDGYQ
+589 
-596 QLVEMSEFY
+596 
-605 SKDAGD
+605 
-611 MNAVMED
+611 
-618 FTSAAGELQKA
+618 
-629 MDEIREST
+629 
-637 TAVSAAVEE
+637 
-646 SAKGIVN
+646 
-653 VAEMSTDLTGSVG
+653 
-666 DIQKA
+666 
-671 ADHNNEIADLL
+671 
-682 DTEVKRFKLE
+682 

>member
-12 LKYSDLFTKII
+12 QKYSDLFTKII
-23 NRNICIILVIVLGI
+23 NRNICIILVLALGI

-44 MSVYRGN
+44 LSVYRGN
-51 VAINSEAQEYRTE
+51 GAINSEAQEYRAE

-75 LNMFVNNIE
+75 LNMFVNNME

-96 VQYLDHITQ
+96 VKYLDHITQ

-111 CTYLSDPSLPTVVI
+111 CTYLSNPSLPAVVI

-161 EQTGNYCM
+161 EQTGNYCI
-169 TMSKRVVIDGKTIGV
+169 TMSKRVVIGGKTIGV

-193 LTAILSDSYN
+193 LTAILSDSYK
-203 GRNYAFL
+203 GHNYAFL
-210 ASKDGMIV
+210 ASKDGIIV

-225 QLGEGVSVKVSD
+225 QLGDGVSVKVSD

-242 CKKDASVKMIIDYQ
+242 CKKDASVKMIVDYQ

-269 GNFRVFMVEDWL
+269 GNFRVFMVKDWL
-281 QVYAFLAETTIFYI
+281 QVYSFLVESTIFYI
-295 FMFIACVWCSIR
+295 FMFITCVWGIIR
-307 YNRRIIGKWFQP
+307 YNRRVIGKWFQP

-355 NRMVTSLN
+355 NQMVTSLN
-363 TYIND
+363 IYIND

-391 DFERLQQAI
+391 DFARLQQAI
-400 QEITGNLNGLVRDI
+400 QKITGNLNGLVRDI
-414 EQSAKQFQG
+414 EHSAKQFQG
-423 ISMQVSDMSGQVEQ
+423 ISRQVSDVSGQVEQ

-453 THLQKGMVQATGS
+453 DHLQKGMVQATGS

-494 KMHEISESSAK
+494 KMNEIAESSAK

-537 GKGFAVVADEIGKL
+537 GKGFAVVAEEIRQLSENTADASGEIRGMIQKNNESVREGIDITEHTVQILEDNLKSFEEARDEITK
-551 AANSAEAAEQI
+551 AAQIIENQEEYMNNISQSMGAIGSIVDNNTSVSRENTAAAEEMTQQTDQLSGQI
-562 QKVSAAVVE
+562 GKFH
-571 AVNGLAQEAEN
+571 LAE
-582 MVEFAGI
+582 
-589 TAMDGYQ
+589 
-596 QLVEMSEFY
+596 
-605 SKDAGD
+605 
-611 MNAVMED
+611 
-618 FTSAAGELQKA
+618 
-629 MDEIREST
+629 
-637 TAVSAAVEE
+637 
-646 SAKGIVN
+646 
-653 VAEMSTDLTGSVG
+653 
-666 DIQKA
+666 
-671 ADHNNEIADLL
+671 
-682 DTEVKRFKLE
+682 

>member
-12 LKYSDLFTKII
+12 QKYSDLFTKII
-23 NRNICIILVIVLGI
+23 NRNICIILVLALGI

-44 MSVYRGN
+44 LSVYRGN
-51 VAINSEAQEYRTE
+51 GAINSEAQEYRAE

-75 LNMFVNNIE
+75 LNMFVNNME

-96 VQYLDHITQ
+96 VKYLDHITQ

-111 CTYLSDPSLPTVVI
+111 CTYLSDPSLPAVVI

-161 EQTGNYCM
+161 EQTGNYCI
-169 TMSKRVVIDGKTIGV
+169 TMSKRVVINGKTIGV

-193 LTAILSDSYN
+193 LTAILSDSYK
-203 GRNYAFL
+203 GHNYAFL

-225 QLGEGVSVKVSD
+225 QLGDGVSVKVSD

-242 CKKDASVKMIIDYQ
+242 CKKDASVKTIVDYQ

-269 GNFRVFMVEDWL
+269 GNFRVFMVKDWL
-281 QVYAFLAETTIFYI
+281 QVYSFLVETTIFYI
-295 FMFIACVWCSIR
+295 FMFIACVWGSIR

-355 NRMVTSLN
+355 NQMVTSLN
-363 TYIND
+363 IYIND

-391 DFERLQQAI
+391 DFARLQQAI
-400 QEITGNLNGLVRDI
+400 QKITGNLNGLVRDI
-414 EQSAKQFQG
+414 EHSAKQFQG
-423 ISMQVSDMSGQVEQ
+423 ISRQVSDVSGQVEQ

-453 THLQKGMVQATGS
+453 DHLQKGMVQATGS

-494 KMHEISESSAK
+494 KMNEIAESSAK

-537 GKGFAVVADEIGKL
+537 GKGFAVVAEEIRQLSENTADASGEIRGMIQKNNESVREGIDITEHTVQILEDNLKSFEEARDEITK
-551 AANSAEAAEQI
+551 AAQIIENQEEYMNNISQSMGAIGSIVDNNTSVSRENTAAAEEMTQQTDQLSGQI
-562 QKVSAAVVE
+562 GKFH
-571 AVNGLAQEAEN
+571 LAE
-582 MVEFAGI
+582 
-589 TAMDGYQ
+589 
-596 QLVEMSEFY
+596 
-605 SKDAGD
+605 
-611 MNAVMED
+611 
-618 FTSAAGELQKA
+618 
-629 MDEIREST
+629 
-637 TAVSAAVEE
+637 
-646 SAKGIVN
+646 
-653 VAEMSTDLTGSVG
+653 
-666 DIQKA
+666 
-671 ADHNNEIADLL
+671 
-682 DTEVKRFKLE
+682 

>member
-12 LKYSDLFTKII
+12 QKYSDLFTKII
-23 NRNICIILVIVLGI
+23 NRNICIILVLALGI

-44 MSVYRGN
+44 LSVYRGN
-51 VAINSEAQEYRTE
+51 GEINSEAQEYRAE

-75 LNMFVNNIE
+75 LNMFVNNME

-96 VQYLDHITQ
+96 VKYLDHITQ

-111 CTYLSDPSLPTVVI
+111 CTYLSDPSLPAVVI

-161 EQTGNYCM
+161 EQTGNYCI
-169 TMSKRVVIDGKTIGV
+169 TMSKRVVIGGKTIGV

-193 LTAILSDSYN
+193 LTAILSDSYK

-225 QLGEGVSVKVSD
+225 QLGDGVSVKVSD

-242 CKKDASVKMIIDYQ
+242 CKKDASVKMIVDYQ

-269 GNFRVFMVEDWL
+269 GNFRVFMVKDWL
-281 QVYAFLAETTIFYI
+281 QVYSFLVETTIFYI
-295 FMFIACVWCSIR
+295 FMFIACVWSSIR
-307 YNRRIIGKWFQP
+307 YNRRVIGKWFQP

-355 NRMVTSLN
+355 NQMVTSLN
-363 TYIND
+363 IYIND

-391 DFERLQQAI
+391 DFARLQQAI
-400 QEITGNLNGLVRDI
+400 QKITGNLNGLVRDI
-414 EQSAKQFQG
+414 EHSAKQFQG
-423 ISMQVSDMSGQVEQ
+423 ISRQVSDVSGQVEQ

-453 THLQKGMVQATGS
+453 DHLQKGMVQATGS

-494 KMHEISESSAK
+494 KMNEIAESSAK

-537 GKGFAVVADEIGKL
+537 GKGFAVVAEEIRQLSENTADASGEIRGMIQKNNESVREGIDITEHTVQILEDNLKSFEEARDEITK
-551 AANSAEAAEQI
+551 AAQIIENQEEYMNNISQSMGAIGSIVDNNTSVSRENTAAAEEMTQQTDQLSGQI
-562 QKVSAAVVE
+562 GKFH
-571 AVNGLAQEAEN
+571 LAE
-582 MVEFAGI
+582 
-589 TAMDGYQ
+589 
-596 QLVEMSEFY
+596 
-605 SKDAGD
+605 
-611 MNAVMED
+611 
-618 FTSAAGELQKA
+618 
-629 MDEIREST
+629 
-637 TAVSAAVEE
+637 
-646 SAKGIVN
+646 
-653 VAEMSTDLTGSVG
+653 
-666 DIQKA
+666 
-671 ADHNNEIADLL
+671 
-682 DTEVKRFKLE
+682 

>member
-537 GKGFAVVADEIGKL
+537 GKGFAVVANQVNILADQSAQAVKESAALIEASVQAVEKGMNIAEQTASQLEEVAENSKVITKEVINIADTLETQTSEIKQINEGIEQINDVVQT
-551 AANSAEAAEQI
+551 NSATSQECAAASQQMSSE
-562 QKVSAAVVE
+562 S
-571 AVNGLAQEAEN
+571 EN
-582 MVEFAGI
+582 
-589 TAMDGYQ
+589 
-596 QLVEMSEFY
+596 LSEMIAKFKIS
-605 SKDAGD
+605 D
-611 MNAVMED
+611 
-618 FTSAAGELQKA
+618 
-629 MDEIREST
+629 I
-637 TAVSAAVEE
+637 EE
-646 SAKGIVN
+646 
-653 VAEMSTDLTGSVG
+653 
-666 DIQKA
+666 
-671 ADHNNEIADLL
+671 
-682 DTEVKRFKLE
+682 

>member
-12 LKYSDLFTKII
+12 QKYSDLFTKII
-23 NRNICIILVIVLGI
+23 NRNICIILVLVLGI
-37 AFVGVTL
+37 AFVGITL

-51 VAINSEAQEYRTE
+51 EAINSEAQEYRAE

-75 LNMFVNNIE
+75 LNMFVNNME

-96 VQYLDHITQ
+96 VKYLDHITQ

-111 CTYLSDPSLPTVVI
+111 CTYLSDPSLPAVVI

-161 EQTGNYCM
+161 EQTGNYCI
-169 TMSKRVVIDGKTIGV
+169 TMSKRVVINGKTIGV

-193 LTAILSDSYN
+193 LTAILSDSYK

-210 ASKDGMIV
+210 TSKDGMIV

-225 QLGEGVSVKVSD
+225 QLGDGVSVKVSD

-242 CKKDASVKMIIDYQ
+242 CKKDASVKTIVDYQ

-269 GNFRVFMVEDWL
+269 GNFRVFMVKDWL
-281 QVYAFLAETTIFYI
+281 QVYSFLVETTIFYI
-295 FMFIACVWCSIR
+295 FMFIACVWSSIR
-307 YNRRIIGKWFQP
+307 YNRRVIGKWFRP

-355 NRMVTSLN
+355 NQMVTSLN

-391 DFERLQQAI
+391 DFARLQQAI
-400 QEITGNLNGLVRDI
+400 QKITGNLNGLVRDI
-414 EQSAKQFQG
+414 EHSAKQFQG
-423 ISMQVSDMSGQVEQ
+423 ISRQVSDVSGQVEQ

-453 THLQKGMVQATGS
+453 DHLQKGMVQATGS

-537 GKGFAVVADEIGKL
+537 GKGFAVVAEEIRQLSENTADASGEIRGMIQKNNESVREGIDITEHTVQILEDNLKSFEEARDEITK
-551 AANSAEAAEQI
+551 AAQIIENQEEYMNNISQSMGAIGSIVDNNTSVSKENTAAAEEMTQQTDQLSGQI
-562 QKVSAAVVE
+562 GKFH
-571 AVNGLAQEAEN
+571 LAE
-582 MVEFAGI
+582 
-589 TAMDGYQ
+589 
-596 QLVEMSEFY
+596 
-605 SKDAGD
+605 
-611 MNAVMED
+611 
-618 FTSAAGELQKA
+618 
-629 MDEIREST
+629 
-637 TAVSAAVEE
+637 
-646 SAKGIVN
+646 
-653 VAEMSTDLTGSVG
+653 
-666 DIQKA
+666 
-671 ADHNNEIADLL
+671 
-682 DTEVKRFKLE
+682 

>member
-1 MKKKKK
+1 MKRKKKE
-7 NNGQL
+7 NDQL

-37 AFVGVTL
+37 AFIGVTL
-44 MSVYRGN
+44 MSAYRGN
-51 VAINSEAQEYRTE
+51 VAINSEAQNYRSE

-75 LNMFVNNIE
+75 LNMFVNNME

-96 VQYLDHITQ
+96 VKYLDHVTQ
-105 KYEEIS
+105 KYEDIS
-111 CTYLSDPSLPTVVI
+111 CTYLSDPSFPTVVI

-138 TQRSWYSDAIDNDD
+138 TKRSWYSDAIDNDD

-169 TMSKRVVIDGKTIGV
+169 TMSKRVVINGKTIGV

-193 LTAILSDSYN
+193 LTSILSDSYN

-210 ASKDGMIV
+210 TSKDGVII
-218 THPSEQL
+218 THPSDKL
-225 QLGEGVSVKVSD
+225 QLGKGVSVKVSD

-242 CKKDASVKMIIDYQ
+242 CKKDSSVKTVIDYQ
-256 KKAKTVTAMTTED
+256 KKAKTVTSMTTDD
-269 GNFRVFMVEDWL
+269 GNFKIFMVKDWL
-281 QVYAFLAETTIFYI
+281 QVYSFLVETTIFYI
-295 FMFIACVWCSIR
+295 FMFIACVVISIK
-307 YNRRIIGKWFQP
+307 YNRKIIGRWFQP
-319 LEEFARKIP
+319 LEKFAQNIP

-340 EDEICLEIKVLQDSL
+340 EQEICLEIKVLQDSL
-355 NRMVTSLN
+355 NQMVTSLN

-376 AEGNLAVTSDIEYRG
+376 AGGNLAVSSEIEYQG
-391 DFERLQQAI
+391 DFARLQQAI
-400 QEITGNLNGLVRDI
+400 QQITGNLNGLVRDI

-423 ISMQVSDMSGQVEQ
+423 ISMQVSDVSGQVEQ
-437 GARQQA
+437 GALQQA
-443 DSIDDLAQNM
+443 DSIDSLAQNM
-453 THLQKGMVQATGS
+453 DHLQQGMVQATDS

-494 KMHEISESSAK
+494 KMREISESSAK

-537 GKGFAVVADEIGKL
+537 GKGFAVVADEIRNLSENTADASGEIRGMIQKNNESVREGIEITENTVHIL
-551 AANSAEAAEQI
+551 EENLKSFEAARNEI
-562 QKVSAAVVE
+562 TKA
-571 AVNGLAQEAEN
+571 
-582 MVEFAGI
+582 AGI
-589 TAMDGYQ
+589 IENQEEYMNNISQSMGTIGNIVDNNTNISKENTAAAEEMTQ
-596 QLVEMSEFY
+596 QTDQLANQIGKFH
-605 SKDAGD
+605 
-611 MNAVMED
+611 
-618 FTSAAGELQKA
+618 L
-629 MDEIREST
+629 
-637 TAVSAAVEE
+637 
-646 SAKGIVN
+646 
-653 VAEMSTDLTGSVG
+653 AE
-666 DIQKA
+666 
-671 ADHNNEIADLL
+671 
-682 DTEVKRFKLE
+682 

>member
-1 MKKKKK
+1 MKKK

-12 LKYSDLFTKII
+12 QKYSDLFTKII
-23 NRNICIILVIVLGI
+23 NRNICIILVLALGI

-44 MSVYRGN
+44 LSVYRGN
-51 VAINSEAQEYRTE
+51 GAINSEAQEYRAE

-75 LNMFVNNIE
+75 LNMFVNNME

-96 VQYLDHITQ
+96 VKYLDHITQ

-111 CTYLSDPSLPTVVI
+111 CTYLSDPSLPAVVI

-161 EQTGNYCM
+161 EQTGNYCI
-169 TMSKRVVIDGKTIGV
+169 TMSKRVVINGKTIGV

-193 LTAILSDSYN
+193 LTAILSDSYK

-218 THPSEQL
+218 THPSEQM
-225 QLGEGVSVKVSD
+225 QLGDGVSVKVSD

-242 CKKDASVKMIIDYQ
+242 CKKDASVKTIVDYQ

-269 GNFRVFMVEDWL
+269 GNFRVFMVKDWL
-281 QVYAFLAETTIFYI
+281 QVYSFLVETTIFYI
-295 FMFIACVWCSIR
+295 FMFIVCVWGSIR
-307 YNRRIIGKWFQP
+307 YNRRVIGKWFQP

-355 NRMVTSLN
+355 NQMVTSLN
-363 TYIND
+363 IYIND

-391 DFERLQQAI
+391 DFARLQQAI
-400 QEITGNLNGLVRDI
+400 QKITGNLNGLVRDI
-414 EQSAKQFQG
+414 EHSAKQFQG
-423 ISMQVSDMSGQVEQ
+423 ISRQVSDVSGQVEQ

-453 THLQKGMVQATGS
+453 DHLQKGMVQATGS

-494 KMHEISESSAK
+494 KMNEIAESSAK

-537 GKGFAVVADEIGKL
+537 GKGFAVVAEEIRQLSENTADASGEIRGMIQKNNESVREGINITEHTVQILEDNLKSFEEVRDEITK
-551 AANSAEAAEQI
+551 AAQIIENQEEYMNNISQSMGAIGSIVDNNTSVSKENTAAAEEMTQQTDQLSGQI
-562 QKVSAAVVE
+562 GKFH
-571 AVNGLAQEAEN
+571 LAE
-582 MVEFAGI
+582 
-589 TAMDGYQ
+589 
-596 QLVEMSEFY
+596 
-605 SKDAGD
+605 
-611 MNAVMED
+611 
-618 FTSAAGELQKA
+618 
-629 MDEIREST
+629 
-637 TAVSAAVEE
+637 
-646 SAKGIVN
+646 
-653 VAEMSTDLTGSVG
+653 
-666 DIQKA
+666 
-671 ADHNNEIADLL
+671 
-682 DTEVKRFKLE
+682 

>member
-12 LKYSDLFTKII
+12 QKYSDLFTRII
-23 NRNICIILVIVLGI
+23 NRNICIILVLVLGI
-37 AFVGVTL
+37 AFVGITL

-51 VAINSEAQEYRTE
+51 EAINSEAQEYRAE

-75 LNMFVNNIE
+75 LNMFVNNME

-96 VQYLDHITQ
+96 VKYLDHITQ

-161 EQTGNYCM
+161 EQTGNYCI
-169 TMSKRVVIDGKTIGV
+169 TMSKRVVINGKTIGV

-193 LTAILSDSYN
+193 LTAILSDSYK

-225 QLGEGVSVKVSD
+225 QLGDGVSVKVSD

-242 CKKDASVKMIIDYQ
+242 CKKDASVKTIVDYQ

-269 GNFRVFMVEDWL
+269 GNFRVFMVKDWL
-281 QVYAFLAETTIFYI
+281 QVYSFLVETTIFYI
-295 FMFIACVWCSIR
+295 FMFIACVWSSIR
-307 YNRRIIGKWFQP
+307 YNRRVIGKWFRP

-355 NRMVTSLN
+355 NQMVTSLN

-391 DFERLQQAI
+391 DFARLQQAI
-400 QEITGNLNGLVRDI
+400 QKITGNLNGLVRDI
-414 EQSAKQFQG
+414 EHSAKQFQG
-423 ISMQVSDMSGQVEQ
+423 ISRQVSDVSGQVEQ

-453 THLQKGMVQATGS
+453 DHLQKGMVQATGS

-537 GKGFAVVADEIGKL
+537 GKGFAVVAEEIRQLSENTADASGEIRGMIQKNNESVREGINITEHTVQILEDNLKSFEEARDEITK
-551 AANSAEAAEQI
+551 AAQIIENQEEYMNNISQSMGAIGSIVDNNTSVSKENTAAAEEMTQQTDQLSGQI
-562 QKVSAAVVE
+562 GKFH
-571 AVNGLAQEAEN
+571 LAE
-582 MVEFAGI
+582 
-589 TAMDGYQ
+589 
-596 QLVEMSEFY
+596 
-605 SKDAGD
+605 
-611 MNAVMED
+611 
-618 FTSAAGELQKA
+618 
-629 MDEIREST
+629 
-637 TAVSAAVEE
+637 
-646 SAKGIVN
+646 
-653 VAEMSTDLTGSVG
+653 
-666 DIQKA
+666 
-671 ADHNNEIADLL
+671 
-682 DTEVKRFKLE
+682 

>member
-12 LKYSDLFTKII
+12 QKYSDLFTKII
-23 NRNICIILVIVLGI
+23 NRNICIILVLVLGI
-37 AFVGVTL
+37 AFVGITL

-51 VAINSEAQEYRTE
+51 EAINSEAQEYRAE

-75 LNMFVNNIE
+75 LNMFVNNME

-96 VQYLDHITQ
+96 VKYLDHITQ

-161 EQTGNYCM
+161 EQTGNYCI
-169 TMSKRVVIDGKTIGV
+169 TMSKRVVIGGKTIGV

-193 LTAILSDSYN
+193 LTAILSDSYK

-225 QLGEGVSVKVSD
+225 QLGDGVSVKVSD

-242 CKKDASVKMIIDYQ
+242 CKKDASVKTIVDYQ

-269 GNFRVFMVEDWL
+269 GNFRVFMVKDWL
-281 QVYAFLAETTIFYI
+281 QVYSFLVETTIFYI
-295 FMFIACVWCSIR
+295 FMFIACVWSSIR
-307 YNRRIIGKWFQP
+307 YNRRVIGKWFRP

-328 AVAQGQLDIVFD
+328 AVAQGQLDIVFE

-355 NRMVTSLN
+355 NQMVTSLN

-391 DFERLQQAI
+391 DFARLQQAI
-400 QEITGNLNGLVRDI
+400 QKITGNLNGLVRDI
-414 EQSAKQFQG
+414 EHSAKQFQG
-423 ISMQVSDMSGQVEQ
+423 ISRQVSDVSGQVEQ

-453 THLQKGMVQATGS
+453 DHLQKGMVQATGS

-537 GKGFAVVADEIGKL
+537 GKGFAVVAEEIRQLSENTADASGEIRGMIQKNNESVREGIDITEHTVQILEDNLKSFEEARDEITK
-551 AANSAEAAEQI
+551 AAQIIENQEEYMNNISQSMGAIGSIVDNNTSVSKENTAAAEEMTQQTDQLSGQI
-562 QKVSAAVVE
+562 GKFH
-571 AVNGLAQEAEN
+571 LAE
-582 MVEFAGI
+582 
-589 TAMDGYQ
+589 
-596 QLVEMSEFY
+596 
-605 SKDAGD
+605 
-611 MNAVMED
+611 
-618 FTSAAGELQKA
+618 
-629 MDEIREST
+629 
-637 TAVSAAVEE
+637 
-646 SAKGIVN
+646 
-653 VAEMSTDLTGSVG
+653 
-666 DIQKA
+666 
-671 ADHNNEIADLL
+671 
-682 DTEVKRFKLE
+682 

>member
-12 LKYSDLFTKII
+12 QKYSDLFTKII
-23 NRNICIILVIVLGI
+23 NRNICIILVLALGI

-44 MSVYRGN
+44 LSVYRGN
-51 VAINSEAQEYRTE
+51 GEINSEAQEYRAE

-75 LNMFVNNIE
+75 LNMFVNNME

-96 VQYLDHITQ
+96 VKYLDHITQ

-111 CTYLSDPSLPTVVI
+111 CTYLSDPSLPAVVI

-161 EQTGNYCM
+161 EQTGNYCI
-169 TMSKRVVIDGKTIGV
+169 TMSKRVVIGGKTIGV

-193 LTAILSDSYN
+193 LTAILSDSYK

-225 QLGEGVSVKVSD
+225 QLGDGVSVKVSD

-242 CKKDASVKMIIDYQ
+242 CKKDASVKMIVDYQ

-269 GNFRVFMVEDWL
+269 GNFRVFMVKDWL
-281 QVYAFLAETTIFYI
+281 QVYSFLVESTIFYI
-295 FMFIACVWCSIR
+295 FMFIACVWGSIR
-307 YNRRIIGKWFQP
+307 YNRRVIGKWFQP

-355 NRMVTSLN
+355 NQMVTSLN
-363 TYIND
+363 IYIND

-391 DFERLQQAI
+391 DFARLQQAI
-400 QEITGNLNGLVRDI
+400 QKITGNLNGLVRDI
-414 EQSAKQFQG
+414 EHSAKQFQG
-423 ISMQVSDMSGQVEQ
+423 ISRQVSDVSGQVEQ

-453 THLQKGMVQATGS
+453 DHLQKGMVQATGS

-494 KMHEISESSAK
+494 KMNEIAESSAK

-537 GKGFAVVADEIGKL
+537 GKGFAVVAEEIRQLSENTADASGEIRGMIQKNNESVREGIDITEHTVQILEDNLKSFEEARDEITK
-551 AANSAEAAEQI
+551 AAQIIENQEEYMNNISQSMGAIGSIVDNNTSVSRENTAAAEEMTQQTDQLSGQI
-562 QKVSAAVVE
+562 GKFH
-571 AVNGLAQEAEN
+571 LAE
-582 MVEFAGI
+582 
-589 TAMDGYQ
+589 
-596 QLVEMSEFY
+596 
-605 SKDAGD
+605 
-611 MNAVMED
+611 
-618 FTSAAGELQKA
+618 
-629 MDEIREST
+629 
-637 TAVSAAVEE
+637 
-646 SAKGIVN
+646 
-653 VAEMSTDLTGSVG
+653 
-666 DIQKA
+666 
-671 ADHNNEIADLL
+671 
-682 DTEVKRFKLE
+682 

>member
-1 MKKKKK
+1 MKRKKKE
-7 NNGQL
+7 NDQL

-37 AFVGVTL
+37 AFIGVTL

-51 VAINSEAQEYRTE
+51 AAINSEAQNYRSE

-75 LNMFVNNIE
+75 LNMFVNNME

-96 VQYLDHITQ
+96 VKYLDQITQ
-105 KYEEIS
+105 KYEDIS

-138 TQRSWYSDAIDNDD
+138 MKRSWYSDAIDNDD

-169 TMSKRVVIDGKTIGV
+169 TMSKRVVINGKTIGV

-193 LTAILSDSYN
+193 LTSILSDSYN

-210 ASKDGMIV
+210 TSKDGVII
-218 THPSEQL
+218 THPSDKL
-225 QLGEGVSVKVSD
+225 QLGKGVSVKVSD

-242 CKKDASVKMIIDYQ
+242 CKKDASVKTVIDYQ
-256 KKAKTVTAMTTED
+256 KKAKTVTSMTTDD
-269 GNFRVFMVEDWL
+269 GNFKVFMVKDWL
-281 QVYAFLAETTIFYI
+281 QVYSFLVETTIFYI
-295 FMFIACVWCSIR
+295 FMFIACVVISIK
-307 YNRRIIGKWFQP
+307 YNRKVIGKWFQP
-319 LEEFARKIP
+319 LEKFAQKIP

-340 EDEICLEIKVLQDSL
+340 EQEICLEIKVLQDSL
-355 NRMVTSLN
+355 NQMVTSLN

-376 AEGNLAVTSDIEYRG
+376 AGGNLAVSSEIEYQG
-391 DFERLQQAI
+391 DFARLQQAI
-400 QEITGNLNGLVRDI
+400 QQITGNLNGLVRDI

-423 ISMQVSDMSGQVEQ
+423 ISMQVSDVSGQVEQ
-437 GARQQA
+437 GALQQA
-443 DSIDDLAQNM
+443 DSIDSLAQNM
-453 THLQKGMVQATGS
+453 DHLQQGMVQATDG

-494 KMHEISESSAK
+494 KMREISESSAK

-537 GKGFAVVADEIGKL
+537 GKGFAVVADEIRNLSENTADASGEIRGMIQKNNESVREGIEITENTVHIL
-551 AANSAEAAEQI
+551 EENLKSFEAARDEI
-562 QKVSAAVVE
+562 TKA
-571 AVNGLAQEAEN
+571 
-582 MVEFAGI
+582 AGI
-589 TAMDGYQ
+589 IENQEEYMNNISQSMGTIGTIVDNNTNISKENTAAAEEMTQ
-596 QLVEMSEFY
+596 QTDQLANQIGKFH
-605 SKDAGD
+605 
-611 MNAVMED
+611 
-618 FTSAAGELQKA
+618 L
-629 MDEIREST
+629 
-637 TAVSAAVEE
+637 
-646 SAKGIVN
+646 
-653 VAEMSTDLTGSVG
+653 AE
-666 DIQKA
+666 
-671 ADHNNEIADLL
+671 
-682 DTEVKRFKLE
+682 

>member
-1 MKKKKK
+1 MKKK

-12 LKYSDLFTKII
+12 QKYSDLFTKII
-23 NRNICIILVIVLGI
+23 NRNICIILILALGI

-44 MSVYRGN
+44 LSVYRGN
-51 VAINSEAQEYRTE
+51 GAINSEAQEYRAE

-75 LNMFVNNIE
+75 LNMFVNNME

-96 VQYLDHITQ
+96 VKYLDHITQ

-111 CTYLSDPSLPTVVI
+111 CTYLSDPSLPAVVI

-161 EQTGNYCM
+161 EQTGNYCI
-169 TMSKRVVIDGKTIGV
+169 TMSKRVVINGKTIGV

-193 LTAILSDSYN
+193 LTAILSDSYK

-225 QLGEGVSVKVSD
+225 QLGDGVSVKVSD

-242 CKKDASVKMIIDYQ
+242 CKKDASVKTIVDYQ

-269 GNFRVFMVEDWL
+269 GNFRVFMVKDWL
-281 QVYAFLAETTIFYI
+281 QVYSFLVETTIFYI
-295 FMFIACVWCSIR
+295 FMFVACVWGSIR
-307 YNRRIIGKWFQP
+307 YNRRVIGKWFRP

-355 NRMVTSLN
+355 NQMVTSLN

-376 AEGNLAVTSDIEYRG
+376 AEGNLAVTSEIEYRG
-391 DFERLQQAI
+391 DFARLQQAI
-400 QEITGNLNGLVRDI
+400 QKITGNLNGLVRDI
-414 EQSAKQFQG
+414 EHSAKQFQG
-423 ISMQVSDMSGQVEQ
+423 ISRQVSDVSGQVEQ

-453 THLQKGMVQATGS
+453 DHLQKGMVQATGS

-494 KMHEISESSAK
+494 KMNEIAESSAK

-537 GKGFAVVADEIGKL
+537 GKGFAVVAEEIRQLSENTADASGEIRGMIQKNNESVREGIDITEHTVQILEDNLKSFEEARDEITK
-551 AANSAEAAEQI
+551 AAQIIENQEEYMNNISQSMGAIGSIVDNNTSVSKENTAAAEEMTQQTDQLSGQI
-562 QKVSAAVVE
+562 GKFH
-571 AVNGLAQEAEN
+571 LAE
-582 MVEFAGI
+582 
-589 TAMDGYQ
+589 
-596 QLVEMSEFY
+596 
-605 SKDAGD
+605 
-611 MNAVMED
+611 
-618 FTSAAGELQKA
+618 
-629 MDEIREST
+629 
-637 TAVSAAVEE
+637 
-646 SAKGIVN
+646 
-653 VAEMSTDLTGSVG
+653 
-666 DIQKA
+666 
-671 ADHNNEIADLL
+671 
-682 DTEVKRFKLE
+682 

>member
-1 MKKKKK
+1 MKKK

-12 LKYSDLFTKII
+12 QKYSDLFTKII
-23 NRNICIILVIVLGI
+23 NRNICIILVLVLGI
-37 AFVGVTL
+37 AFVGITL

-51 VAINSEAQEYRTE
+51 EAINSEAQEYRAE

-75 LNMFVNNIE
+75 LNMFVNNME

-96 VQYLDHITQ
+96 VKYLDHITQ

-111 CTYLSDPSLPTVVI
+111 CTYLSDPSLPAVVI

-161 EQTGNYCM
+161 EQTGNYCI
-169 TMSKRVVIDGKTIGV
+169 TMSKRVVINGKTIGV

-193 LTAILSDSYN
+193 LTAILSDSYK

-225 QLGEGVSVKVSD
+225 QLGDGVSVKVSD

-242 CKKDASVKMIIDYQ
+242 CKKDASVKTIVDYQ

-269 GNFRVFMVEDWL
+269 GNFRVFMVKDWL
-281 QVYAFLAETTIFYI
+281 QVYSFLVETTIFYI
-295 FMFIACVWCSIR
+295 FMFIACVWSSIR
-307 YNRRIIGKWFQP
+307 YNRRVIGKWFRP

-355 NRMVTSLN
+355 NQMVTSLN

-391 DFERLQQAI
+391 DFARLQQAI
-400 QEITGNLNGLVRDI
+400 QKITGNLNGLVRDI
-414 EQSAKQFQG
+414 EHSAKQFQG
-423 ISMQVSDMSGQVEQ
+423 ISRQVSDVSGQVEQ

-453 THLQKGMVQATGS
+453 DHLQKGMVQATGS

-537 GKGFAVVADEIGKL
+537 GKGFAVVAEEIRQLSENTADASGEIRGMIQKNNESVREGINITEHTVQILEDNLKSFEEARDEITK
-551 AANSAEAAEQI
+551 AAQIIENQEEYMNNISQSMGAIGSIVDNNTSVSKENTAAAEEMTQQTDQLSGQI
-562 QKVSAAVVE
+562 GKFH
-571 AVNGLAQEAEN
+571 LAE
-582 MVEFAGI
+582 
-589 TAMDGYQ
+589 
-596 QLVEMSEFY
+596 
-605 SKDAGD
+605 
-611 MNAVMED
+611 
-618 FTSAAGELQKA
+618 
-629 MDEIREST
+629 
-637 TAVSAAVEE
+637 
-646 SAKGIVN
+646 
-653 VAEMSTDLTGSVG
+653 
-666 DIQKA
+666 
-671 ADHNNEIADLL
+671 
-682 DTEVKRFKLE
+682 

>member
-7 NNGQL
+7 NNSQL

-23 NRNICIILVIVLGI
+23 NRNICIILVVVLGI

-51 VAINSEAQEYRTE
+51 AAINSEAQGYQAE

-75 LNMFVNNIE
+75 LNMFVNNME
-84 AQGDLYKDYDAA
+84 AHGDLYKDYDAA
-96 VQYLDHITQ
+96 VAYLDDVTQ

-225 QLGEGVSVKVSD
+225 QLGDGVSVKVSD

-242 CKKDASVKMIIDYQ
+242 CKKDASVKTIVDYQ

-269 GNFRVFMVEDWL
+269 GNFRVFMVKDWL
-281 QVYAFLAETTIFYI
+281 QVYSFLVETTIFYI
-295 FMFIACVWCSIR
+295 FMFIACVWGSIR
-307 YNRRIIGKWFQP
+307 YNRRVIGKWFQP

-355 NRMVTSLN
+355 NQMVTSLN
-363 TYIND
+363 IYIND

-391 DFERLQQAI
+391 DFARLQQAI
-400 QEITGNLNGLVRDI
+400 QKITGNLNGLVRDI
-414 EQSAKQFQG
+414 EHSAKQFQE
-423 ISMQVSDMSGQVEQ
+423 ISRQGYDASGQVEQ

-453 THLQKGMVQATGS
+453 DHLQKGMVQATGS

-494 KMHEISESSAK
+494 KMSEISESSAK

-537 GKGFAVVADEIGKL
+537 GKGFAVVAEEIRQLSENTADASGEIRGMIQKNNESVREGINITEHTVQILEDNLKSFEEVRDEITK
-551 AANSAEAAEQI
+551 AAQIIENQEEYMNNISKSMGAIGSIVDNNTSVSKENTAAAEEMTQQTDQLSGQI
-562 QKVSAAVVE
+562 GKFH
-571 AVNGLAQEAEN
+571 LAE
-582 MVEFAGI
+582 
-589 TAMDGYQ
+589 
-596 QLVEMSEFY
+596 
-605 SKDAGD
+605 
-611 MNAVMED
+611 
-618 FTSAAGELQKA
+618 
-629 MDEIREST
+629 
-637 TAVSAAVEE
+637 
-646 SAKGIVN
+646 
-653 VAEMSTDLTGSVG
+653 
-666 DIQKA
+666 
-671 ADHNNEIADLL
+671 
-682 DTEVKRFKLE
+682 

>member
-12 LKYSDLFTKII
+12 QKYSDLFTKII
-23 NRNICIILVIVLGI
+23 NRNICIILVLVLGI
-37 AFVGVTL
+37 AFVGITL

-51 VAINSEAQEYRTE
+51 EAINSEAQEYRAE

-75 LNMFVNNIE
+75 LNMFVNNME

-96 VQYLDHITQ
+96 VKYLDHITQ

-111 CTYLSDPSLPTVVI
+111 CTYLSDPSLPAVVI

-161 EQTGNYCM
+161 EQTGNYCI
-169 TMSKRVVIDGKTIGV
+169 TMSKRVVIGGKTIGV

-193 LTAILSDSYN
+193 LTAILSDSYK

-218 THPSEQL
+218 THPSEQM
-225 QLGEGVSVKVSD
+225 QLGDGVSVKVSD

-242 CKKDASVKMIIDYQ
+242 CKKDASVKTIVDYQ

-269 GNFRVFMVEDWL
+269 GNFRVFMVKDWL
-281 QVYAFLAETTIFYI
+281 QVYSFLVETTIFYI
-295 FMFIACVWCSIR
+295 FMFIACVWSSIR
-307 YNRRIIGKWFQP
+307 YNRRVIGKWFRP

-355 NRMVTSLN
+355 NQMVTSLN

-391 DFERLQQAI
+391 DFARLQQAI
-400 QEITGNLNGLVRDI
+400 QKITGNLNGLVRDI
-414 EQSAKQFQG
+414 EHSAKQFQG
-423 ISMQVSDMSGQVEQ
+423 ISRQVSDVSGQVEQ

-453 THLQKGMVQATGS
+453 DHLQKGMVQATGS

-537 GKGFAVVADEIGKL
+537 GKGFAVVAEEIRQLSENTADASGEIRGMIQKNNESVREGIDITEHTVQILEDNLKSFEEARDEITK
-551 AANSAEAAEQI
+551 AAQIIENQEEYMNNISQSMGAIGSIVDNNTSVSRENTAAAEEMTQQTDQLSGQI
-562 QKVSAAVVE
+562 GKFH
-571 AVNGLAQEAEN
+571 LAE
-582 MVEFAGI
+582 
-589 TAMDGYQ
+589 
-596 QLVEMSEFY
+596 
-605 SKDAGD
+605 
-611 MNAVMED
+611 
-618 FTSAAGELQKA
+618 
-629 MDEIREST
+629 
-637 TAVSAAVEE
+637 
-646 SAKGIVN
+646 
-653 VAEMSTDLTGSVG
+653 
-666 DIQKA
+666 
-671 ADHNNEIADLL
+671 
-682 DTEVKRFKLE
+682 